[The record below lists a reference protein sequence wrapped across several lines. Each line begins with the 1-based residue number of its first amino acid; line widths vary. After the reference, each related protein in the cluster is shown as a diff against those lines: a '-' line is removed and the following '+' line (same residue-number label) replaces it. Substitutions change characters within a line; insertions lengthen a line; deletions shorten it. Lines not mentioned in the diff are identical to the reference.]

1 MMQADRSSLPR
12 LGPEP
17 AYTFP
22 EIRRGRLTNGIEVRT
37 AAHHDVPLV
46 SVLVLVRAGASF
58 DPAVRPGLAAI
69 TGDLL
74 DEGCG
79 DLDALALHDRLGR
92 LGAQLETEVGADA
105 TLVGLTTLERFAAP
119 SLALLAEMVIA
130 PRLDPRDFERVRD
143 LRLNRLLQL
152 REMPPAVAERVFAR
166 LLFGN
171 HPYGHLPIGTEES
184 LRAMDPGET
193 RTFHHEMYDPSR
205 VTIIAVGDASHE
217 SLLSLVDGAFG
228 TWKGSGTSHS
238 YPDPAALPVPVLDS
252 TNANRLYVVG
262 RAQAPQSELRIG
274 HVAVSR
280 TSPDYHALVTMNLV
294 LGGQFVSRINTNLRE
309 RKGYTYGARTS
320 FDFRRGPGPFAL
332 HASVQSEATTD
343 AVNEALNE
351 LRAIRHDR
359 PVTIEELEL
368 GRAALT
374 RGYPRNFETAE
385 QIGRA
390 LAQLAL
396 YGLPDDY
403 FTEFVPTVMSL
414 TADDLTGAA
423 ARHIHPD
430 RLLAVIVGD
439 PEKIGEGLR
448 EIGMGEPVMLPAS
461 S

>member
-1 MMQADRSSLPR
+1 MAADRSSLPR

-17 AYTFP
+17 SFTFP
-22 EIRRGRLTNGIEVRT
+22 EIRRGRLTNGLDVWT
-37 AAHHDVPLV
+37 AEHHDVPLV
-46 SVLVLVRAGASF
+46 SVLVLVRAGAAF

-79 DLDALALHDRLGR
+79 DLDALGLHDRLGR

-105 TLVGLTTLERFAAP
+105 TLVGLTTLGRSAAP
-119 SLALLAEMVIA
+119 SLALLAEMVAA
-130 PRLDPRDFERVRD
+130 PRLDERDFERVRD

-166 LLFGN
+166 LLYGN

-193 RTFHHEMYDPSR
+193 RTFHREMYDPSR
-205 VTIIAVGDASHE
+205 ATIVAVGDASHE

-228 TWKGSGTSHS
+228 GWTRAAAPHS
-238 YPDPAALPVPVLDS
+238 YPDPAALPVPALDP
-252 TNANRLYVVG
+252 AGGNRLYVVP

-332 HASVQSEATTD
+332 HASVQSESTAD
-343 AVNEALNE
+343 AVNEAMAE
-351 LRAIRHDR
+351 LQAIRHDR
-359 PVTIEELEL
+359 PVTSEELEL

-403 FTEFVPTVMSL
+403 FTEFVPKVQAL
-414 TADDLTGAA
+414 TARDLTHAA
-423 ARHIHPD
+423 AQHIHPD
-430 RLLAVIVGD
+430 RLLVVIVGD
-439 PEKIGEGLR
+439 PEKIGGGLTDV
-448 EIGMGEPVMLPAS
+448 GMGEPVILPVNA
-461 S
+461 

>member
-1 MMQADRSSLPR
+1 MPADRASLPR

-17 AYTFP
+17 HFTFP
-22 EIRRGRLTNGIEVRT
+22 EIRRGRLANGIDVWT
-37 AAHHDVPLV
+37 AEHHDVPLV
-46 SVLVLVRAGASF
+46 SALVLVRAGASF

-119 SLALLAEMVIA
+119 SLALLAEMITA
-130 PRLDPRDFERVRD
+130 PRLDERDFERVRD
-143 LRLNRLLQL
+143 LRVNRLLQL

-184 LRAMDPGET
+184 LRAMDAGEP
-193 RTFHHEMYDPSR
+193 RTFHREMYDPSR
-205 VTIIAVGDASHE
+205 VTIIAVGDASHDA
-217 SLLSLVDGAFG
+217 LLSLVDGAFG
-228 TWKGSGTSHS
+228 AWKGSATAHS
-238 YPDPAALPVPVLDS
+238 YPDPAALPVPALDS
-252 TNANRLYVVG
+252 TNGNRLYVVG

-294 LGGQFVSRINTNLRE
+294 LGGQFVSRINSNLRE

-320 FDFRRGPGPFAL
+320 FDFRRGPGPFVL
-332 HASVQSEATTD
+332 YASVQSEATAD
-343 AVNEALNE
+343 AVSEAMNE

-359 PVTIEELEL
+359 PVTPEELEL

-403 FTEFVPTVMSL
+403 FTEFVPKVMLL
-414 TADDLTGAA
+414 TTDDLTRAA
-423 ARHIHPD
+423 AQHINPD

-439 PEKIGEGLR
+439 PEKIGGGLT
-448 EIGMGEPVMLPAS
+448 EIGLGEPVILPANS
-461 S
+461 